1 MLFLDESKQRILLRR
16 KFASHARPD
25 QFSVGLGSVDR
36 SGSGNA
42 MRVARIKEVALKTG
56 TRGGKG
62 KEAIGL

>member
-1 MLFLDESKQRILLRR
+1 MLLRR

-25 QFSVGLGSVDR
+25 QFLVGLESVDR
-36 SGSGNA
+36 SGSGNVI
-42 MRVARIKEVALKTG
+42 RVARIKEAALRTG